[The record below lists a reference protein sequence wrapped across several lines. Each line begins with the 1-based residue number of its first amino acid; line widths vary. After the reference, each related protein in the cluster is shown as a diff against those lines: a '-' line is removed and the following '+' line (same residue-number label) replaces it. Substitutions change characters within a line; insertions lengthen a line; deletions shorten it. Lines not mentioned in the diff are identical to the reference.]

1 MGLRLYWLAKPRRGN
16 DRPLVA
22 HACTLEINHIII
34 TGPMVKAIGT
44 TVLTMSATTQNVSRY
59 RRLRGKSVS
68 ESRAAIDHALGY
80 DRLDRPKEPSPPLRS
95 TFRRRS
101 KSLGQIHISDTRP
114 LTPHCSIPPVPPVP
128 LSQRQQSTISRP
140 TVTRNPSVPLP
151 GPEEQCEEPDK
162 LLSPRAA
169 PPPPMPAPSAMATA
183 VTTDVAVGA
192 DYDAER
198 ERWKRED
205 EKWMAQERRVL
216 SKEESDRL
224 ANKLES
230 ETDRILAEQK
240 KLDLARLH
248 QQLVATQST
257 VSLSPSS
264 LKPKSPVLEKFNFFN
279 RARNSKAA
287 TLSPTSST
295 TASVDISRTHS
306 LDPSL
311 PPRAFLDQGGQGQLI
326 TPPLSPMSA
335 HHFHDRV
342 SPFGSTVEHHELT
355 EHQRVT
361 VRCRGVTVNL
371 VVVAES
377 SPVDIL
383 FQASESITQQINTA
397 SSLVYECYA
406 QLGLERR
413 LRRYERICD
422 VLDSWDH
429 DAQNLLLIIP
439 SGSSEHDK
447 DLDISSVPTS
457 LEPPPGFF
465 LQLHHSSRPG
475 KWSKRWITLLDDGQI
490 VSSKKGEPNG
500 DKSSQW
506 LCHLSEYDIYTLM
519 SKSASAPGQGGT
531 KSASTVA
538 KNLKPPKKFVY
549 ALKLQQKT
557 TMSADSANFVHFFC
571 TDDPTIANKFTARV
585 HGWRSWYMVKTRR
598 EAQRKRIMED
608 APQITPVKHKPRKSI
623 SHMKVPGQKH
633 RMKVSIDET
642 PYNIGDFQPL
652 VELERFEKPIDE
664 FGKDW
669 IPDPRLSALSST
681 LKDQNVSPTQPPTTT
696 QENLVV
702 DAGNT
707 QSVAQEARI
716 NQARPKTSANDG
728 GGALQPLVD
737 GVQTG
742 VGIAV
747 SLPVESIINP
757 TTTSN
762 SPKGPCSQAE
772 LEPGPGPEAQSRS
785 WLPSAVE
792 HTAKQRYEQQRLERL
807 NNPSPQPKQQQ
818 QRPSTSSGVAQSQR
832 HHHYGTP
839 PARGVRQVATRV
851 TAQSA
856 LGDIARNYR
865 MASRWAETG
874 TSSPTGSPKFLEVP
888 GRNTSPG
895 MLHPPL
901 PQWQAPPPPP
911 PSSRP
916 STSGGE
922 RGRNQ
927 YHHHYQ
933 QQHQQLLLQKQ
944 QQMRARTGSMSSMRR
959 GQGAIGGPPADPP
972 PMPPLPPQMRAL
984 VREAQR

>member
-1 MGLRLYWLAKPRRGN
+1 
-16 DRPLVA
+16 
-22 HACTLEINHIII
+22 
-34 TGPMVKAIGT
+34 MVKAIGT
-44 TVLTMSATTQNVSRY
+44 TVLTMSANTQHVSRY
-59 RRLRGKSVS
+59 RQLRGKSVS
-68 ESRAAIDHALGY
+68 ESRAAIDHALGH
-80 DRLDRPKEPSPPLRS
+80 DRLDRPKEPSPPLKS
-95 TFRRRS
+95 SLKRRS
-101 KSLGQIHISDTRP
+101 KSLGQIYTSDLQPFTAQ
-114 LTPHCSIPPVPPVP
+114 CSVPPVPPVP
-128 LSQRQQSTISRP
+128 HLRRYQSTTSRP
-140 TVTRNPSVPLP
+140 TVTRDPSVPVA
-151 GPEEQCEEPDK
+151 GNEEQCEEPDR

-169 PPPPMPAPSAMATA
+169 PSPPMPTPSAVATA
-183 VTTDVAVGA
+183 VTTDVAVCG
-192 DYDAER
+192 DHDAER
-198 ERWKRED
+198 ERWKLVD
-205 EKWMAQERRVL
+205 ERWKAQERRVL

-224 ANKLES
+224 ANILES

-311 PPRAFLDQGGQGQLI
+311 PPRAFMEQGGNGQLI

-335 HHFHDRV
+335 HHFQERRV
-342 SPFGSTVEHHELT
+342 A
-355 EHQRVT
+355 

-371 VVVAES
+371 IAVAES

-383 FQASESITQQINTA
+383 FQASESITQHINTA
-397 SSLVYECYA
+397 SSLVYECYT

-429 DAQNLLLIIP
+429 DAQNLLLVIP
-439 SGSSEHDK
+439 SGSSDGDK
-447 DLDISSVPTS
+447 DLDISSVPTT
-457 LEPPPGFF
+457 LEPPPGFL

-475 KWSKRWITLLDDGQI
+475 KWSKRWITLLEDGQM

-500 DKSSQW
+500 DKSTQW
-506 LCHLSEYDIYTLM
+506 LCHLAEYDIYTVM
-519 SKSASAPGQGGT
+519 SKSASPAGEFARKGAT
-531 KSASTVA
+531 AVT

-557 TMSADSANFVHFFC
+557 ISSDSANFVHFFC

-585 HGWRSWYMVKTRR
+585 HSWRSWYMVKSRR
-598 EAQRKRIMED
+598 ESQRKRIMED

-623 SHMKVPGQKH
+623 SHLKIPGQKH
-633 RMKVSIDET
+633 RIKLSVDET
-642 PYNIGDFQPL
+642 PYTIGDFQPL
-652 VELERFEKPIDE
+652 VEMERFEKPIDE

-669 IPDPRLSALSST
+669 IPDPRLSAMPPAITAESAPVP
-681 LKDQNVSPTQPPTTT
+681 QAPPTI
-696 QENLVV
+696 QEDLVV
-702 DAGNT
+702 DHESNT
-707 QSVAQEARI
+707 PAVAQEPRSD
-716 NQARPKTSANDG
+716 QTRPKTPANGAEG
-728 GGALQPLVD
+728 GLQPLID
-737 GVQTG
+737 GIQVG

-747 SLPVESIINP
+747 SLPAQPSTKV
-757 TTTSN
+757 TTSPKEC
-762 SPKGPCSQAE
+762 SPQE
-772 LEPGPGPEAQSRS
+772 DLEPGPGPEAQARS

-792 HTAKQRYEQQRLERL
+792 HTAKQKYEQQRLERL
-807 NNPSPQPKQQQ
+807 NNNNNNFSPTPKQQQ

-832 HHHYGTP
+832 HYYNNNNNNNHYGTP
-839 PARGVRQVATRV
+839 QPARGVRQVTTRV
-851 TAQSA
+851 TAQST

-865 MASRWAETG
+865 AVSRWAETG
-874 TSSPTGSPKFLEVP
+874 TPSPAGGGGGGSPKFLEVP
-888 GRNTSPG
+888 GARN
-895 MLHPPL
+895 MIMAHL
-901 PQWQAPPPPP
+901 APPPLQRPSLP
-911 PSSRP
+911 LPSSRP

-922 RGRNQ
+922 RGRNNNHHQQQ
-927 YHHHYQ
+927 YQLMQ
-933 QQHQQLLLQKQ
+933 QQHQQSLLLQKQ
-944 QQMRARTGSMSSMRR
+944 MRARSGSGSMRR
-959 GQGAIGGPPADPP
+959 GGGAIGVPPVDPP

>member
-22 HACTLEINHIII
+22 HACTLEINHIVI
-34 TGPMVKAIGT
+34 TGLMVTAIGT
-44 TVLTMSATTQNVSRY
+44 TVTMSATTQNVSRY
-59 RRLRGKSVS
+59 RILRGKSVS
-68 ESRAAIDHALGY
+68 ESRAAIDHALGHGG
-80 DRLDRPKEPSPPLRS
+80 LDRPKEPSPPLKS

-101 KSLGQIHISDTRP
+101 KSLGQILISDTRP
-114 LTPHCSIPPVPPVP
+114 FTPHCSIPPVPPVP
-128 LSQRQQSTISRP
+128 LSQKQQSTILRP
-140 TVTRNPSVPLP
+140 TVTGNPSVPLP
-151 GPEEQCEEPDK
+151 GPEEQCRETDK
-162 LLSPRAA
+162 LMSPRAA
-169 PPPPMPAPSAMATA
+169 PVPPMPVSLAMATA
-183 VTTDVAVGA
+183 VTTEVAVGG

-198 ERWKRED
+198 ERWNRED
-205 EKWMAQERRVL
+205 EKWMTQERRVL

-224 ANKLES
+224 ADKLES

-311 PPRAFLDQGGQGQLI
+311 PPRAFLEQGGQGQLI

-335 HHFHDRV
+335 HHFHERV
-342 SPFGSTVEHHELT
+342 SRFVITIAHHELM

-447 DLDISSVPTS
+447 DLDISSVPTT

-490 VSSKKGEPNG
+490 LSSKKGEPNG
-500 DKSSQW
+500 DKSTQW

-519 SKSASAPGQGGT
+519 SKSTPAIGGGGA
-531 KSASTVA
+531 KSASIVG

-557 TMSADSANFVHFFC
+557 AMSADSANFVHFFC

-585 HGWRSWYMVKTRR
+585 HGWRSWYMVKARR

-669 IPDPRLSALSST
+669 IPDPRLSALSSS
-681 LKDQNVSPTQPPTTT
+681 LKDQNAPPAQAPTTT
-696 QENLVV
+696 QENSVV
-702 DAGNT
+702 DEGNKH
-707 QSVAQEARI
+707 SVAQEARSI
-716 NQARPKTSANDG
+716 QARPKTSANDG
-728 GGALQPLVD
+728 GSGLQPLIG
-737 GVQTG
+737 GVQAG

-747 SLPVESIINP
+747 SLPVESI
-757 TTTSN
+757 TTST

-772 LEPGPGPEAQSRS
+772 LEPGPGPEAQPRS
-785 WLPSAVE
+785 WLPSAIE
-792 HTAKQRYEQQRLERL
+792 HTARQRYEQQRLERL

-865 MASRWAETG
+865 MASRWVETG
-874 TSSPTGSPKFLEVP
+874 TPSPTSSPKFLEVP
-888 GRNTSPG
+888 GRNMSPG
-895 MLHPPL
+895 MPHPPPL
-901 PQWQAPPPPP
+901 QWQAPPPP

-927 YHHHYQ
+927 YHNHYQ
-933 QQHQQLLLQKQ
+933 QHQQHQHQQLLLQKQ

>member
-1 MGLRLYWLAKPRRGN
+1 
-16 DRPLVA
+16 
-22 HACTLEINHIII
+22 
-34 TGPMVKAIGT
+34 MVTATGT
-44 TVLTMSATTQNVSRY
+44 TALTMSATTQNVSRY

-68 ESRAAIDHALGY
+68 ESRAAIDHALGH
-80 DRLDRPKEPSPPLRS
+80 DGLDRPKEPSPPLKS
-95 TFRRRS
+95 TFKRRS
-101 KSLGQIHISDTRP
+101 KSLGQIDTSDTKP
-114 LTPHCSIPPVPPVP
+114 FTPHCSIPPVPPIP
-128 LSQRQQSTISRP
+128 LAQKQQSTISRP
-140 TVTRNPSVPLP
+140 TEPGDVSPPVPDT
-151 GPEEQCEEPDK
+151 EEQCEEPDK
-162 LLSPRAA
+162 LLSPRTA
-169 PPPPMPAPSAMATA
+169 PPPPVPVTPAMAPA
-183 VTTDVAVGA
+183 VTDDVVACG
-192 DYDAER
+192 DRDAER

-205 EKWMAQERRVL
+205 ERWMTQERRML

-224 ANKLES
+224 ADKLED

-264 LKPKSPVLEKFNFFN
+264 FKPKSPVLEKFNFFN

-311 PPRAFLDQGGQGQLI
+311 PPRAFLEQGGQGQLI

-335 HHFHDRV
+335 HHYHERV
-342 SPFGSTVEHHELT
+342 SRFGSPVAQHELMRY
-355 EHQRVT
+355 QRVT

-383 FQASESITQQINTA
+383 FQASESITQHINTA
-397 SSLVYECYA
+397 SSLVYECYTP
-406 QLGLERR
+406 LGLERR

-439 SGSSEHDK
+439 SGSSDDDK
-447 DLDISSVPTS
+447 DLDISSVPIT
-457 LEPPPGFF
+457 LEPPPGFL

-475 KWSKRWITLLDDGQI
+475 KWNKRWITLLDDGQI
-490 VSSKKGEPNG
+490 ISSKKGEPGSN
-500 DKSSQW
+500 KSTQF

-519 SKSASAPGQGGT
+519 SKSASAAGRGGT

-538 KNLKPPKKFVY
+538 KSLKPPKKFVY
-549 ALKLQQKT
+549 ALKLQHKT

-571 TDDPTIANKFTARV
+571 TDDPAIANKFTTSV
-585 HGWRSWYMVKTRR
+585 HGWRSWYMVKARR

-652 VELERFEKPIDE
+652 VEMERFEKPIDE

-669 IPDPRLSALSST
+669 IPDPRLSALSPA
-681 LKDQNVSPTQPPTTT
+681 LKDQNIPPPQPPAATP
-696 QENLVV
+696 ENLAV
-702 DAGNT
+702 DHGETHN
-707 QSVAQEARI
+707 VAQPEARSI
-716 NQARPKTSANDG
+716 QDRPKTPANG
-728 GGALQPLVD
+728 GEGGLQPLID
-737 GVQTG
+737 GVQMG

-747 SLPVESIINP
+747 SVPVGPSTPCAI
-757 TTTSN
+757 
-762 SPKGPCSQAE
+762 PKECRPPAE
-772 LEPGPGPEAQSRS
+772 PEPGPGPEAQPKA

-792 HTAKQRYEQQRLERL
+792 HTARQKYEQQRLESL
-807 NNPSPQPKQQQ
+807 NKFTQQQKQQQQQQ
-818 QRPSTSSGVAQSQR
+818 QRPSTSSGVVAQSPR

-839 PARGVRQVATRV
+839 PRAGVRQVATRV

-856 LGDIARNYR
+856 LGDIARNYHA
-865 MASRWAETG
+865 ASRWAETG
-874 TSSPTGSPKFLEVP
+874 TPPPAAGSPKFLEVP
-888 GRNTSPG
+888 GRNMPY
-895 MLHPPL
+895 PAA
-901 PQWQAPPPPP
+901 PQWQQTPPP
-911 PSSRP
+911 PSGGGSRP

-922 RGRNQ
+922 RGRGQ
-927 YHHHYQ
+927 HHHHYQ
-933 QQHQQLLLQKQ
+933 QLLVQK
-944 QQMRARTGSMSSMRR
+944 QMRARAGSVSSARSR
-959 GQGAIGGPPADPP
+959 AHGAVAGPPADPP

-984 VREAQR
+984 VREAQRG

>member
-1 MGLRLYWLAKPRRGN
+1 
-16 DRPLVA
+16 
-22 HACTLEINHIII
+22 
-34 TGPMVKAIGT
+34 MVTALGT

-68 ESRAAIDHALGY
+68 ESRAAIDHALSH
-80 DRLDRPKEPSPPLRS
+80 DRLDRPKEPSPPLKS

-101 KSLGQIHISDTRP
+101 KSLGQIHASDTRP
-114 LTPHCSIPPVPPVP
+114 FTPHFSIPPVPPVP
-128 LSQRQQSTISRP
+128 LSQIQQSTISPP
-140 TVTRNPSVPLP
+140 TITDDSSVPLP
-151 GPEEQCEEPDK
+151 GAEEQCEEPDK

-169 PPPPMPAPSAMATA
+169 PAPPMPVASAMATA
-183 VTTDVAVGA
+183 VTTDVAVGGG
-192 DYDAER
+192 YDAER

-205 EKWMAQERRVL
+205 EKWMAQEKRVL

-224 ANKLES
+224 ADKLES

-248 QQLVATQST
+248 QQLVATQSA

-311 PPRAFLDQGGQGQLI
+311 PPRAFLEQGGQGQLI
-326 TPPLSPMSA
+326 TPPLSPMSG
-335 HHFHDRV
+335 HHFHERV
-342 SPFGSTVEHHELT
+342 SRIASTVAHHELT
-355 EHQRVT
+355 EQQRVT

-383 FQASESITQQINTA
+383 FQASESITQHINTA
-397 SSLVYECYA
+397 SSLVYECYS

-447 DLDISSVPTS
+447 DLDISSVPTT

-490 VSSKKGEPNG
+490 LSSKKGEPNG
-500 DKSSQW
+500 DKSTQW

-519 SKSASAPGQGGT
+519 SKSASTSGEGGA

-585 HGWRSWYMVKTRR
+585 HGWRSWYMVKARR

-669 IPDPRLSALSST
+669 IPDPRLSALSSS
-681 LKDQNVSPTQPPTTT
+681 LKDQTAPPAQAPTTT

-702 DAGNT
+702 GKGNT
-707 QSVAQEARI
+707 HIVAQEARS

-728 GGALQPLVD
+728 GSGLQPLID

-747 SLPVESIINP
+747 SLPIEPI
-757 TTTSN
+757 TTCT
-762 SPKGPCSQAE
+762 SPKGPCSPVE
-772 LEPGPGPEAQSRS
+772 LEPGPGPEAQARS
-785 WLPSAVE
+785 WLPSAIE
-792 HTAKQRYEQQRLERL
+792 HTARQRYEQQRLERL

-865 MASRWAETG
+865 MASRWVETG
-874 TSSPTGSPKFLEVP
+874 TPSPTGSPKFLEVP
-888 GRNTSPG
+888 GRNMSPG
-895 MLHPPL
+895 MLHPPPL
-901 PQWQAPPPPP
+901 QWQASPP

-927 YHHHYQ
+927 HQNQYHHHYQ
-933 QQHQQLLLQKQ
+933 QHQQLLMQKQ
-944 QQMRARTGSMSSMRR
+944 QQMRARAGSMSSMRR

>member
-1 MGLRLYWLAKPRRGN
+1 
-16 DRPLVA
+16 
-22 HACTLEINHIII
+22 
-34 TGPMVKAIGT
+34 MVKAIGT
-44 TVLTMSATTQNVSRY
+44 TVLTMSANTQPVSRY
-59 RRLRGKSVS
+59 RQLRGKSVS
-68 ESRAAIDHALGY
+68 ESRAAIDHALGH
-80 DRLDRPKEPSPPLRS
+80 DRLDRPKEPNPPLKS
-95 TFRRRS
+95 SLKRRS
-101 KSLGQIHISDTRP
+101 KSLGQICTSDLQPFTQQ
-114 LTPHCSIPPVPPVP
+114 CSVPPVPPVP
-128 LSQRQQSTISRP
+128 HLRRYQSTVSRP
-140 TVTRNPSVPLP
+140 TVTKDPSVPVS
-151 GPEEQCEEPDK
+151 GNEEQCEEPDR

-169 PPPPMPAPSAMATA
+169 PSPPMPTPVAMATA
-183 VTTDVAVGA
+183 VTTDVAVCGNF
-192 DYDAER
+192 DAER
-198 ERWKRED
+198 ERWQLVD
-205 EKWMAQERRVL
+205 ERWKAQERRVL

-224 ANKLES
+224 ANILEC

-311 PPRAFLDQGGQGQLI
+311 PPRAFIEQGGHGQLI

-335 HHFHDRV
+335 HHFQERRV
-342 SPFGSTVEHHELT
+342 A
-355 EHQRVT
+355 

-371 VVVAES
+371 TAVAES

-383 FQASESITQQINTA
+383 FQASESITQHINTA
-397 SSLVYECYA
+397 SSLVYECYT

-429 DAQNLLLIIP
+429 DAQNLLLVIP
-439 SGSSEHDK
+439 SGHSDGDK
-447 DLDISSVPTS
+447 DLDISSVPTT

-475 KWSKRWITLLDDGQI
+475 KWSKRWITLLDDGQMI
-490 VSSKKGEPNG
+490 SSKKGESSG
-500 DKSSQW
+500 DKSAQW

-519 SKSASAPGQGGT
+519 SKSASPADEFGRQGAPGVT
-531 KSASTVA
+531 

-557 TMSADSANFVHFFC
+557 ISSDSANFVHFFC
-571 TDDPTIANKFTARV
+571 TDDPSIANKFTARV
-585 HGWRSWYMVKTRR
+585 HSWRSWYMVKSRR
-598 EAQRKRIMED
+598 EAQRKRLMED

-623 SHMKVPGQKH
+623 SHMKIPGQKH
-633 RMKVSIDET
+633 RIKLSVDET
-642 PYNIGDFQPL
+642 PYTIGDFQPL
-652 VELERFEKPIDE
+652 VEMERFEKPIDE

-669 IPDPRLSALSST
+669 IPDPRLSALPPA
-681 LKDQNVSPTQPPTTT
+681 LKDESAVTKDAPATT
-696 QENLVV
+696 QEEVVV
-702 DAGNT
+702 DVQNT
-707 QSVAQEARI
+707 PAVSQEPRS
-716 NQARPKTSANDG
+716 NQARPKTPAT
-728 GGALQPLVD
+728 GAEGELQPLID
-737 GVQTG
+737 GIQVG

-747 SLPVESIINP
+747 PLPAQPSTN
-757 TTTSN
+757 TTSPN
-762 SPKGPCSQAE
+762 ECSPQE
-772 LEPGPGPEAQSRS
+772 DLEPGPGPGPEVQAKS

-792 HTAKQRYEQQRLERL
+792 HTAKQKYEQQRLERL
-807 NNPSPQPKQQQ
+807 NNNNYSPTPKQQ

-832 HHHYGTP
+832 HLYGTP
-839 PARGVRQVATRV
+839 QPARGGLRQVATRV
-851 TAQSA
+851 TAQST

-865 MASRWAETG
+865 AVSRWAETG
-874 TSSPTGSPKFLEVP
+874 TPSPTGGPGSGSPKFLEVP
-888 GRNTSPG
+888 GARNNN
-895 MLHPPL
+895 MMPPL
-901 PQWQAPPPPP
+901 QRPSLPS

-922 RGRNQ
+922 RGRNHQ
-927 YHHHYQ
+927 YQIMQQQQQQQYQ
-933 QQHQQLLLQKQ
+933 QVLLQKQ
-944 QQMRARTGSMSSMRR
+944 MRARSGSMSSMRR
-959 GQGAIGGPPADPP
+959 GGGPIGGPPVDPP

>member
-1 MGLRLYWLAKPRRGN
+1 MA
-16 DRPLVA
+16 
-22 HACTLEINHIII
+22 T
-34 TGPMVKAIGT
+34 AIGT

-68 ESRAAIDHALGY
+68 ESRAAIDHALGH
-80 DRLDRPKEPSPPLRS
+80 DRLDRPKEPSPPLKS

-114 LTPHCSIPPVPPVP
+114 FTPHSSIPPVPPVP
-128 LSQRQQSTISRP
+128 LSQIQQSTISRP
-140 TVTRNPSVPLP
+140 TVTGNPSVPLP
-151 GPEEQCEEPDK
+151 EPEEQCEEPDK

-169 PPPPMPAPSAMATA
+169 PAPPMPGSSAMATA
-183 VTTDVAVGA
+183 VTTDVAVGG
-192 DYDAER
+192 DHDAER

-224 ANKLES
+224 ADKLES

-264 LKPKSPVLEKFNFFN
+264 IKPKSPVLEKFNFFN

-342 SPFGSTVEHHELT
+342 SRFGCTVAHRELT
-355 EHQRVT
+355 KHQRVT

-371 VVVAES
+371 VVLAES

-383 FQASESITQQINTA
+383 FQASESITQHINTA

-500 DKSSQW
+500 DKSTQW

-519 SKSASAPGQGGT
+519 SKSASATGEGAA

-557 TMSADSANFVHFFC
+557 SMSADSANFVHFFC

-585 HGWRSWYMVKTRR
+585 HGWRSWYMVKARR

-669 IPDPRLSALSST
+669 IPDPRLSALPSAP
-681 LKDQNVSPTQPPTTT
+681 KDQSALPTQAPTTT

-702 DAGNT
+702 DEGNT
-707 QSVAQEARI
+707 HSVAQEARS
-716 NQARPKTSANDG
+716 NQARPKTSANES
-728 GGALQPLVD
+728 GAGLQPLID

-747 SLPVESIINP
+747 SLPVEPI
-757 TTTSN
+757 TTST
-762 SPKGPCSQAE
+762 SPKGPSPSPNGPCPQAE
-772 LEPGPGPEAQSRS
+772 LEPGPGPEAQPRS
-785 WLPSAVE
+785 WLPSAIE
-792 HTAKQRYEQQRLERL
+792 HTARQRYEQQRLERL
-807 NNPSPQPKQQQ
+807 NNPSPQPKQQP

-832 HHHYGTP
+832 HHHYGAP

-874 TSSPTGSPKFLEVP
+874 APSPTGSPKFLEVP
-888 GRNTSPG
+888 GGRNMSPG
-895 MLHPPL
+895 MLHPPP
-901 PQWQAPPPPP
+901 PQWQAPPPPLP

-927 YHHHYQ
+927 YHHNHYQ
-933 QQHQQLLLQKQ
+933 QQHQHQHQQLLMQKQQQ

>member
-1 MGLRLYWLAKPRRGN
+1 
-16 DRPLVA
+16 
-22 HACTLEINHIII
+22 
-34 TGPMVKAIGT
+34 MVTALGT
-44 TVLTMSATTQNVSRY
+44 TVLKMSATTQNVSRY

-68 ESRAAIDHALGY
+68 ESRAAIDHALGH
-80 DRLDRPKEPSPPLRS
+80 DRLDLPKESSPPLKS

-101 KSLGQIHISDTRP
+101 KSLGQIHTLDTQP
-114 LTPHCSIPPVPPVP
+114 FTPHCSIPPVPPVP
-128 LSQRQQSTISRP
+128 ISQKQQSTISRP
-140 TVTRNPSVPLP
+140 TVTENPSAPVP

-169 PPPPMPAPSAMATA
+169 PPPPMPMPVPSAMATA
-183 VTTDVAVGA
+183 VAADMAVRG

-205 EKWMAQERRVL
+205 EKWKAQERRIL

-224 ANKLES
+224 ADRLES

-240 KLDLARLH
+240 KLDLVRLH

-264 LKPKSPVLEKFNFFN
+264 LKAKSPVLEKFNFFN

-311 PPRAFLDQGGQGQLI
+311 PPRAFLEQGGQGQLL
-326 TPPLSPMSA
+326 TPPLSPMSG
-335 HHFHDRV
+335 HHFHERV
-342 SPFGSTVEHHELT
+342 SQFGSTYVYHELM
-355 EHQRVT
+355 EYQRVT

-371 VVVAES
+371 VVLAES

-383 FQASESITQQINTA
+383 FQASESITQHINTA

-413 LRRYERICD
+413 LRRYERISD

-439 SGSSEHDK
+439 SGSSDDDK
-447 DLDISSVPTS
+447 DLDISSVPTT

-475 KWSKRWITLLDDGQI
+475 KWSKRWITLLDDGQM

-500 DKSSQW
+500 DKSAQW
-506 LCHLSEYDIYTLM
+506 LCHLSECDIYTLM
-519 SKSASAPGQGGT
+519 SKSASANGQGGT
-531 KSASTVA
+531 KGASTVA

-549 ALKLQQKT
+549 ALKLQHKT
-557 TMSADSANFVHFFC
+557 TMSADSSNFVHFFC
-571 TDDPTIANKFTARV
+571 TDDPNIANKFTARV

-669 IPDPRLSALSST
+669 IPDPRLSALPSAP
-681 LKDQNVSPTQPPTTT
+681 KGQNVLTTQAPATT
-696 QENLVV
+696 QENPVV
-702 DAGNT
+702 DVANT
-707 QSVAQEARI
+707 QSVAQEAP
-716 NQARPKTSANDG
+716 NNPPRPKTSANDG
-728 GGALQPLVD
+728 GGGLQPLID
-737 GVQTG
+737 GIQMG

-747 SLPVESIINP
+747 PLPVESSA
-757 TTTSN
+757 TCA
-762 SPKGPCSQAE
+762 SPKGASSQVE
-772 LEPGPGPEAQSRS
+772 LEPGPGPEAQARS

-792 HTAKQRYEQQRLERL
+792 HTARQKYEQQRLERL
-807 NNPSPQPKQQQ
+807 NSPSPQPKQQQ

-839 PARGVRQVATRV
+839 PARGVRQVAAKV
-851 TAQSA
+851 TSQSA

-874 TSSPTGSPKFLEVP
+874 TPPPTGSPKFLEVP
-888 GRNTSPG
+888 GRNMSPG
-895 MLHPPL
+895 MLHPPPL
-901 PQWQAPPPPP
+901 QWQAPSPS
-911 PSSRP
+911 SSRP

-927 YHHHYQ
+927 HQNQHHHYQ
-933 QQHQQLLLQKQ
+933 QQYQHQQLLLQK
-944 QQMRARTGSMSSMRR
+944 QMRARTGSMSSMRR

>member
-1 MGLRLYWLAKPRRGN
+1 M
-16 DRPLVA
+16 
-22 HACTLEINHIII
+22 
-34 TGPMVKAIGT
+34 
-44 TVLTMSATTQNVSRY
+44 
-59 RRLRGKSVS
+59 
-68 ESRAAIDHALGY
+68 
-80 DRLDRPKEPSPPLRS
+80 
-95 TFRRRS
+95 
-101 KSLGQIHISDTRP
+101 
-114 LTPHCSIPPVPPVP
+114 
-128 LSQRQQSTISRP
+128 
-140 TVTRNPSVPLP
+140 
-151 GPEEQCEEPDK
+151 
-162 LLSPRAA
+162 LSPRAA
-169 PPPPMPAPSAMATA
+169 PPPPMHVPPAMATA
-183 VTTDVAVGA
+183 VTADVAVCG
-192 DYDAER
+192 DHNAER

-205 EKWMAQERRVL
+205 ERWMAQERRVL

-224 ANKLES
+224 ADRLES

-264 LKPKSPVLEKFNFFN
+264 LKAKSPVLEKFNFFN

-311 PPRAFLDQGGQGQLI
+311 PPRAFLEHGGQGQLI
-326 TPPLSPMSA
+326 TPPLSPMSG
-335 HHFHDRV
+335 HHFHERV
-342 SPFGSTVEHHELT
+342 SLFGNTSVYHELT
-355 EHQRVT
+355 ESQRVT

-371 VVVAES
+371 VVLAES

-383 FQASESITQQINTA
+383 FQASESITQHINTA

-413 LRRYERICD
+413 LRRYERISD

-439 SGSSEHDK
+439 SGSSDDDK
-447 DLDISSVPTS
+447 DLDISSVPTT
-457 LEPPPGFF
+457 LEPPLGFF

-490 VSSKKGEPNG
+490 ISSKKGEPSG
-500 DKSSQW
+500 DKSAQC

-519 SKSASAPGQGGT
+519 SKSASATGEGGT

-549 ALKLQQKT
+549 ALKVQQKT
-557 TMSADSANFVHFFC
+557 AMSADSANFVHFFC

-585 HGWRSWYMVKTRR
+585 HGWRSWYMVKARR

-669 IPDPRLSALSST
+669 IPDPRLSALPST
-681 LKDQNVSPTQPPTTT
+681 PKEQKVVTTQAPATT

-702 DAGNT
+702 DTGNT
-707 QSVAQEARI
+707 QGVAQEAP
-716 NQARPKTSANDG
+716 NTPARPKTSANDG
-728 GGALQPLVD
+728 GGGLQPLID
-737 GVQTG
+737 GIQMG

-747 SLPVESIINP
+747 SLPVESSANCV
-757 TTTSN
+757 
-762 SPKGPCSQAE
+762 SPKGSSPQAE

-792 HTAKQRYEQQRLERL
+792 HTARQKYEQQRLERL
-807 NNPSPQPKQQQ
+807 NSPSPQPKQQQ

-839 PARGVRQVATRV
+839 PARGVRQVATKV
-851 TAQSA
+851 TSQSA

-874 TSSPTGSPKFLEVP
+874 TPPPTGSPKFLEVP
-888 GRNTSPG
+888 GRNMSPG
-895 MLHPPL
+895 MLHPPPL
-901 PQWQAPPPPP
+901 QWQAPS
-911 PSSRP
+911 PSTSRP

-927 YHHHYQ
+927 HQNQHHHYQ
-933 QQHQQLLLQKQ
+933 QQYQHQQLLLQK
-944 QQMRARTGSMSSMRR
+944 QMRARTGSMSSMRR